1 MAPLPT
7 SSRKIPPRP
16 IRAAVL
22 FATSDGRS
30 PPSAAAF
37 SFRGEFT
44 CFWFGSSGV
53 SQVLPSRGGSLI
65 GGGVLTAGGD
75 LIEGA
80 GTAGVGAGL
89 GLFALGGLGGLG
101 GGGAG
106 AGLGVGLGAG
116 LWLGVG
122 CGCGCWAGAS
132 GCG

>member
-22 FATSDGRS
+22 LATSDGRS

-37 SFRGEFT
+37 SFRGRFT
-44 CFWFGSSGV
+44 CFWAGSSGV

-65 GGGVLTAGGD
+65 GGGLTAGGA

-80 GTAGVGAGL
+80 GTGGVGAGL

-101 GGGAG
+101 AGGAG
-106 AGLGVGLGAG
+106 AGL
-116 LWLGVG
+116 
-122 CGCGCWAGAS
+122 
-132 GCG
+132 